1 MEELLSKKD
10 PGFGNLGNPQPVQT
24 AKNARSERVTVR
36 NVFSGQ
42 KTKVVVLLLF
52 ANSSEG

>member
-24 AKNARSERVTVR
+24 AKNARSERFTVR
-36 NVFSGQ
+36 NVYSGQ
-42 KTKVVVLLLF
+42 KTKVVVVLLF